1 MKLKRLTIIGF
12 SLLALTTGGC
22 TVIPGS
28 SLPTQNK
35 TWVYN
40 ENDTGGDNTLDSRV
54 NVYPITLNLIQ
65 SMKQPMR
72 TAQNNHALNQQ
83 KSAYRYRV
91 GPGDVLNIMVWHHPD
106 LNSPVPSSINPQSK
120 QVSSGAWVDETGY
133 LSYPLVGKLYVQG
146 KTLPEIQNMLEG
158 RLKRY
163 IKTPQVSV
171 NVTEFRSQR
180 VSISGAVGQP
190 GQLPITNI
198 PVTLLDAIDQA
209 GGLAANAD
217 TQNVKLTQNGV
228 DRTISLQEI
237 LQYGDLSQNQ
247 LLNHG
252 DIVYVPTTENSKVY
266 VMGEVNQQTSLPI
279 GGHGLS
285 LTQALGEANGMNQA
299 LADATGV
306 FVVRNAP
313 HDIEKPI
320 HIYQLNLKDATAYA
334 LGNEFKLRAND
345 VVFVTAA
352 PLSRWN
358 RVMSLL
364 TNSVSN
370 LYNLDSTFK

>member
-28 SLPTQNK
+28 SLPTKNK

-40 ENDTGGDNTLDSRV
+40 ENHTRGEDTLDSRV

-65 SMKQPMR
+65 SMRQPPR
-72 TAQNNHALNQQ
+72 TAQHNQALNQQ

-106 LNSPVPSSINPQSK
+106 LNSPVPSSMNPQSK
-120 QVSSGAWVDETGY
+120 QVSSGAWVDETGH
-133 LSYPLVGKLYVQG
+133 LSYPLAGKLYVQG

-180 VSISGAVGQP
+180 ISIAGAVGQP

-217 TQNVKLTQNGV
+217 TQNVKLTHNGV

-247 LLNHG
+247 LLSHG

-279 GGHGLS
+279 GSHGLS
-285 LTQALGEANGMNQA
+285 LTQALGEAKGMNQA

-313 HDIEKPI
+313 HDVEKPI